1 GADQP
6 LRPAFA
12 GPRRLRGDR
21 RLCLGAGRQPPGLE
35 FRRGR
40 FAGRG
45 RGRAD
50 RRRAGLGDPAPA
62 RRVLRAGDLRVRRAG
77 AAGPARRRGLERRR
91 QRYRRH
97 PGRLAAGLCLRHAG
111 PLLRPGAGGRA
122 AVERRPV
129 VAVPASAGPCHR
141 RRARQRRA
149 GRVHR
154 PERASAAGAVLRGR
168 LHAGRAG
175 RRAAGALYRLCLAGV
190 VQHRYIGGVRHH
202 AGHRRAPVR
211 RGAAGRSAG
220 VDAAAGAVPRRRAD
234 PACVLWRGAD
244 SDPALPAGRAGRPGA
259 PPVQEFLMS
268 DALLQVD
275 GLSRRFGGLAALRGL
290 SFTVAE
296 GEIFGL
302 IGPNGAGKTTAFNVI
317 SGSMPPSAGR
327 VRFAGRDIAGAPPSR
342 AVAAGLA
349 RTFQSTSTY
358 PAVSVA
364 ENVYRG
370 MLSRLAGSA
379 AARLAGRRDATLAR
393 RQVAA
398 EGDGILRLTGLLAWP
413 HAPAGALAYGLQ
425 KKLGIA
431 VALAARPRMLL
442 LDEPA
447 AGLNHE
453 ECRELGRLL
462 RRLRDDQ
469 GLTLLLVEH
478 HMALVMELCQRI
490 VVLVQGEKIAEGTPR
505 QIREHP
511 AVIEAYLGAP
521 DYAHA

>member
-1 GADQP
+1 
-6 LRPAFA
+6 
-12 GPRRLRGDR
+12 
-21 RLCLGAGRQPPGLE
+21 
-35 FRRGR
+35 
-40 FAGRG
+40 
-45 RGRAD
+45 
-50 RRRAGLGDPAPA
+50 
-62 RRVLRAGDLRVRRAG
+62 
-77 AAGPARRRGLERRR
+77 
-91 QRYRRH
+91 
-97 PGRLAAGLCLRHAG
+97 
-111 PLLRPGAGGRA
+111 
-122 AVERRPV
+122 
-129 VAVPASAGPCHR
+129 
-141 RRARQRRA
+141 
-149 GRVHR
+149 
-154 PERASAAGAVLRGR
+154 
-168 LHAGRAG
+168 
-175 RRAAGALYRLCLAGV
+175 
-190 VQHRYIGGVRHH
+190 
-202 AGHRRAPVR
+202 
-211 RGAAGRSAG
+211 
-220 VDAAAGAVPRRRAD
+220 
-234 PACVLWRGAD
+234 
-244 SDPALPAGRAGRPGA
+244 
-259 PPVQEFLMS
+259 MS

-327 VRFAGRDIAGAPPSR
+327 VRFAGRDIAGGPPSR

-398 EGDGILRLTGLLAWP
+398 EVDGILRMTDLLSWRD
-413 HAPAGALAYGLQ
+413 APAGALAYGLQ
-425 KKLGIA
+425 KKLSIA